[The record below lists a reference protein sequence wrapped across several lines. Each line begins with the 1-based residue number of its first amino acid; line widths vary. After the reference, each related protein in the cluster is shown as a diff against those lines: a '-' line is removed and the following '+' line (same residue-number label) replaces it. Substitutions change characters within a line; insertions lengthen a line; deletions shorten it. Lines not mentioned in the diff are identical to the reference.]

1 MRNKKLYIK
10 ELKGKSRPSS
20 VIKFLELFL
29 FEKNLITIRNLGAKA
44 TYKDK
49 DCVERKQCDSRRMR
63 SFDDILIVTK
73 TYYPSITPKK
83 LFHILLTTIFKT
95 KYQVYNYAT
104 GKYDYQDRY
113 YYLQMSNCG
122 TMRRIRVWYNIS
134 LDFLDQTKYDHLENI
149 EKFNS
154 KYSWIDLTNM
164 LDIKSNE
171 ELINYF
177 EKHKKIID

>member
-1 MRNKKLYIK
+1 MTNKKLYIK

-20 VIKFLELFL
+20 IIKFLELFL
-29 FEKNLITIRNLGAKA
+29 FIGDSITIRRPSAKA
-44 TYKDK
+44 TYTDK
-49 DCVERKQCDSRRMR
+49 ECVERKQCDSGRMR

-83 LFHILLTTIFKT
+83 LFHILLTTIFKI
-95 KYQVYNYAT
+95 KCQIYDYKT

-113 YYLQMSNCG
+113 YCLQMSNCG

-134 LDFLDQTKYDHLENI
+134 LNFSSQTKYDYLKNI
-149 EKFNS
+149 AKYNS

-171 ELINYF
+171 ELINYI